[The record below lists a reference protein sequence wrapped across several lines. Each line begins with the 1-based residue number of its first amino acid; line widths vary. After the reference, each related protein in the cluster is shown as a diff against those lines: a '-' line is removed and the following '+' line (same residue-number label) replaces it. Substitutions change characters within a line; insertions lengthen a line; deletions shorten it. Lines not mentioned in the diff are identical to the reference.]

1 MSGGNTVVVLGGS
14 GFIGR
19 ALLRALADDPHF
31 TGNRQT
37 PLRVLNVDTGPLP
50 AGESSQDV
58 DPRKVSVEY
67 CQADLGDAA
76 DRARVLAML
85 RERAGES
92 KGKILGVVVLAAYYD
107 FRDQP
112 DARYD
117 SLQAG
122 FAELFP
128 LLVREVLPEGAPLI
142 FASSMASLAPTE
154 PGQRLTHD
162 SERVGLWHYPR
173 YKLAAED
180 LLRELATEARGPI
193 VELVLAGVYSDHC
206 ELVPLYQTLRL
217 LKSASPERWF
227 YPGPTDRGLTYV
239 HVDET
244 ARAFCAALKLRNSAD
259 SADASTNH
267 IRCLI
272 GQTEPLTYRKI
283 HALAGQKLRGRRPLL
298 VRIPRVFAWLG
309 AHVLGAL
316 ARLIGKRRF
325 IQPWMIRF
333 AGEHFEF
340 DVAHTKT
347 VLGWSPDRLLANE
360 LPAILDRAAR
370 DWPGFTA
377 RNDRRPW

>member
-1 MSGGNTVVVLGGS
+1 MSAGNTVVVLGGS

-19 ALLRALADDPHF
+19 ALLRALAGDAHF
-31 TGNRQT
+31 ANSKGI
-37 PLRVLNVDTGPLP
+37 PPRVLNVDLHPLP
-50 AGESSQDV
+50 ASDDLPDDTTLKE
-58 DPRKVSVEY
+58 SVED
-67 CQADLGDAA
+67 CLADLGDPAA
-76 DRARVLAML
+76 RARVLATL
-85 RERAGES
+85 RERASE
-92 KGKILGVVVLAAYYD
+92 IRGVVVLAAYYD

-117 SLQAG
+117 RLQAA

-128 LLVREVLPEGAPLI
+128 LLVREILPPGAPLI
-142 FASSMASLAPTE
+142 FASSMASLAPTT
-154 PGQRLTHD
+154 PGKRLTHN

-173 YKLAAED
+173 YKLAAEN
-180 LLRELATEARGPI
+180 LLRELVREARGPI

-217 LKSASPERWF
+217 LKSFSPERWF
-227 YPGPTDRGLTYV
+227 YPGPTDRGLTYI

-244 ARAFCAALKLRNSAD
+244 ARAFCAALKLQRTAEARDGSA
-259 SADASTNH
+259 NL

-272 GQTEPLTYRKI
+272 GQTEPMTYRQI
-283 HALAGQKLRGRRPLL
+283 HALAGQKLRGRRPWLL
-298 VRIPRVFAWLG
+298 RIPRVFAWLG

-316 ARLIGKRRF
+316 ARAIGRRRF

-340 DVAHTKT
+340 DLAHTRT
-347 VLGWSPDRLLANE
+347 VLGWSPDRLLADE
-360 LPAILDRAAR
+360 LPAMLDRAAQ
-370 DWPGFTA
+370 DWTEFTA